1 MKNSKFLYTKIIF
14 ASLLAITAINLK
26 SSKAAIPPQTYC
38 EITASAMQAQID
50 NLQELIIAADFYSK
64 DPAGLSQQEIILA
77 EEHSANMDALLSTY
91 GLTQQEYALHM
102 GKHKREVDLFLEQ
115 NPDVKAQLEA
125 LRETMTTLGQTF
137 EEKKQAIMG
146 GNPLPP
152 Q

>member
-1 MKNSKFLYTKIIF
+1 MIIKKKLYTAIASATIL
-14 ASLLAITAINLK
+14 ASLAVNLR
-26 SSKAAIPPQTYC
+26 AASATPTPQTYC
-38 EITASAMQAQID
+38 EIAASAMQAQIE
-50 NLQELIIAADFYSK
+50 NLQELILAADFYSK

-77 EEHSANMDALLSTY
+77 EEHSAAMDALLSTY

-115 NPDVKAQLEA
+115 NPDVKAQLET

-146 GNPLPP
+146 GNPLPS